1 MVVIRLHFLS
11 FAVTFPKIFL
21 AIAAACL
28 CPAFAA
34 ADLSV
39 LELRPH
45 DHVILIGNTLAE
57 RMQYFGNFETFL
69 HSRFPQHELYVR
81 DLGWSADEL
90 TIRLRSQGFHDHGSN
105 LVDHSPDVVIAMFGF
120 NESFAGPAGVEKFEK
135 DLAAFVKDPYS
146 IDRYSSPGG
155 GWDRGDGHG
164 TAGRGDKPVRK
175 VVLVSP
181 IAHENLKR
189 PGLPDGSANNARIA
203 IYTESM
209 KKVAARESAVFVDL
223 FTPSR
228 DQMAQSTKAWT
239 INGIHLN
246 EHGDR
251 EVGRIL
257 DSAMFGPRPTEPTV
271 DLAALRAAV
280 NEKNLQF
287 FYDHRGVNGC
297 YIYGGRK
304 NPYGTVN
311 FPAEFKK
318 LRAMTAVRDRRVWDV
333 ARGKPVP
340 DVIDDSGA
348 GDLKPVETNVKTL
361 APATTPK
368 ESLAMMEI
376 EEGYEVNCFASEI
389 EFPELANPV
398 QMTFDAKGRLW
409 IATMPGYPQ
418 YLPGVPVNDKILIF
432 EDTDGDGKA
441 DKQTVF
447 ADGLHLPTGL
457 EIADGGLYVAQEPN
471 LVFLKD
477 TDGDDKA
484 DLREIVLDGFDS
496 ADSHHAIGAFAS
508 DPAGGLL
515 MEEGTFHQ
523 TAVET
528 IRGPK
533 RCSNAGIFRYDRKR
547 EEFDVFV
554 SYGFANPW
562 GQTFDRWGQY
572 FVADA
577 SGGANYFG
585 TAFSGDVDYPQKHAS
600 LKQFLQKQW
609 RPTSGCEFVSSRQF
623 PDDAQGNYLLNNCIG
638 FQGIL
643 QYKMRDDGAGFAAD
657 PVDPLLKSNDP
668 NFRPVD
674 LEFGADGCLYL
685 VDWYN
690 PLVGHMQHSL
700 RDPNRDHFH
709 GRIWRVKAK
718 DRPLVAPTRIAG
730 EPTERVLEALKV
742 YEDRTRYR
750 ARAELR
756 SRPAAEVIPATDKWL
771 AALDPTDSEY
781 QHHLVEGLWV
791 YQAQDVVNE
800 SLLDRILASPEPKAR
815 AAAVRVLC
823 FWRDRAGDVFGRLR
837 KLVADEHP
845 LVRLEAVRALSFFR
859 DQEAINIAI
868 ESLVMPQDD
877 YLSYVFRETMQT
889 LSRRV
894 PAVTAGGASGSARS
908 LVTLLESGRL
918 PANRVGDA
926 VGMLLQRGGPEE
938 LGWLFAE
945 FIEPKKLSDGQRS
958 AIAEGLVQAAVER
971 GIKPAGGLDP
981 LRPLL
986 EGPDRGH
993 QIRAIKLAAAWRDP
1007 SMIPALQSLAA
1018 GERAGGEPQR
1028 QAILALATLGTPEA
1042 RATIESLCAADRP
1055 EPVRLLAIAAL
1066 ARIDTAA
1073 AATRA
1078 ADVLAAAPAQTPT
1091 TAGKLPTEM
1100 LDALLDRRDGP
1111 VKLAA
1116 ALSARPPSADVA
1128 KMFLRHMY
1136 ASGRSEPAVADALTK
1151 AAGIAANPS
1160 PPSQEE
1166 IVKIAA
1172 DVVAKGDPARGEAIF
1187 RRAEIAC
1194 MKCHAVAKAGGAIGP
1209 ELSAVGSISPP
1220 EYVVASILT
1229 PDASIKEAYVTR
1241 NVITDS
1247 GEVHTGILVD
1257 RDELRVRLRD
1267 ATGKVITIP
1276 TAEIEEEIEGKS
1288 LMPKGLTSFLTQQEF
1303 LDLAR
1308 FVSELGKPG
1317 PYAIRSTP
1325 TIQRWKVLENPPAD
1339 LAKAAADAIPSD
1351 DQFEKLVLKGP
1362 GLRWKSAYGKTAG
1375 GLPLDELVAAG
1386 GSQVQPLWLQGEIS
1400 LDATGPLDLRITA
1413 PEGTAAWIGG
1423 KRIDLAKTSAV
1434 PFEKGDNRLTLRV
1447 PATAGAGQEVTVE
1460 VHKTKDSPRRVEVAG
1475 GS

>member
-1 MVVIRLHFLS
+1 MQAIIRWQVLS
-11 FAVTFPKIFL
+11 L
-21 AIAAACL
+21 AALALVCPGPAAS
-28 CPAFAA
+28 A
-34 ADLSV
+34 ADAPR
-39 LELRPH
+39 LELQPH
-45 DHVILIGNTLAE
+45 DRVVLVGNTLAE
-57 RMQYFGNFETFL
+57 RMQYFGNFETLL
-69 HSRFPQHELYVR
+69 HARFPRHELGVR

-90 TIRLRSQGFHDHGSN
+90 TIRLRSQGFRDHGNN
-105 LVDHSPDVVIAMFGF
+105 LVDHAPDVVIAMFGF
-120 NESFAGPAGVEKFEK
+120 NESFAGPAGVEKFAR
-135 DLAAFVKDPYS
+135 DLAAFVRDPYS
-146 IDRYSSPGG
+146 IDRYTSPGG
-155 GWDRGDGHG
+155 GWDRVEGENKSD
-164 TAGRGDKPVRK
+164 RGEKAIRK

-181 IAHENLKR
+181 LAHENLRR
-189 PGLPDGSANNARIA
+189 PGLPDGSENNARIA
-203 IYTESM
+203 LYTESM
-209 KKVAARESAVFVDL
+209 REVAAREGALFVDL

-228 DQMAQSTKAWT
+228 DQMAVAAEPWT

-251 EVGRIL
+251 EVARIL
-257 DSAMFGPRPTEPTV
+257 DAALFGPRPAPASG

-304 NPYGTVN
+304 NPYGTIN

-333 ARGKPVP
+333 AQGKPVP
-340 DVIDDSGA
+340 DTIDDSA
-348 GDLKPVETNVKTL
+348 TGDLPAVETNVKTP
-361 APATTPK
+361 APATTPQ

-376 EEGYEVNCFASEI
+376 EEGYEVNLFASEI

-398 QMTFDAKGRLW
+398 QMTFDARGRLW

-418 YLPGVPVNDKILIF
+418 YLPGAPVNDRILIF
-432 EDTDGDGKA
+432 EDTDGDGRA

-477 TDGDDKA
+477 TDGDDRA
-484 DLREIVLDGFDS
+484 DVREIVLGGFDS
-496 ADSHHAIGAFAS
+496 ADSHHAIGAFVS
-508 DPAGGLL
+508 DPGGGLL

-528 IRGPK
+528 VGGPR
-533 RCSNAGIFRYDRKR
+533 RCSNAGIFRYDRRR
-547 EEFDVFV
+547 EQFDVFV

-577 SGGANYFG
+577 SPGANYFG
-585 TAFSGDVDYPQKHAS
+585 TAFSGDVDYPQKHGS

-643 QYKMRDDGAGFAAD
+643 QYRMRDEGAGFAAD
-657 PVDPLLKSNDP
+657 PVDPLIKSNDP

-674 LEFGADGCLYL
+674 LEFGADGCLYV

-709 GRIWRVKAK
+709 GRIWRVRAK
-718 DRPLVAPTRIAG
+718 DRPLVVPTKIAG
-730 EPTERVLEALKV
+730 EPTDKLLDGLRV

-750 ARAELR
+750 VRAELR
-756 SRPAAEVIPATDKWL
+756 SRPAAEVIPATERWL
-771 AALDPTDSEY
+771 AALDAKDPDY
-781 QHHLVEGLWV
+781 QHHLVEALWV
-791 YQAQDVVNE
+791 HQAQDVVNT
-800 SLLDRILASPEPKAR
+800 SLLDRIIAAPEPKAR
-815 AAAVRVLC
+815 AAATRVLC
-823 FWRDRAGDVFGRLR
+823 FWRDRVDDVYGRLR

-845 LVRLEAVRALSFFR
+845 LVRLEAVRALSYFR

-877 YLSYVFRETMQT
+877 YLAYVFRETMQT

-894 PAVTAGGASGSARS
+894 PAVTAGGASGSARP
-908 LVTLLESGRL
+908 LVTLIESGRL
-918 PANRVGDA
+918 PENRVNDA

-945 FIEPKKLSDGQRS
+945 FLEPKKLAGDQRS
-958 AIAEGLVQAAVER
+958 TIGAGLIQAAVER
-971 GIKPAGGLDP
+971 GIRPAGSLDA
-981 LRPLL
+981 LQPLL
-986 EGPDRGH
+986 EGPDRGL
-993 QIRAIKLAAAWRDP
+993 QLTAIRLAAAWRAAAT
-1007 SMIPALQSLAA
+1007 IPALQRLAA
-1018 GERAGGEPQR
+1018 GDRAGGEQQR

-1042 RATIESLCAADRP
+1042 KATIESLCAAERP
-1055 EPVRLLAIAAL
+1055 EPIRLFAIAAL
-1066 ARIDTAA
+1066 ARIDAA
-1073 AATRA
+1073 AAAARA
-1078 ADVLAAAPAQTPT
+1078 AEVLATIPMQTQAA
-1091 TAGKLPTEM
+1091 AGKLPTEM
-1100 LDALLDRRDGP
+1100 LDAVLDRRDGP
-1111 VKLAA
+1111 ARLAA
-1116 ALSARPPSADVA
+1116 AVSARPPSADVA
-1128 KMFLRHMY
+1128 KMVLRHMY
-1136 ASGRSEPAVADALTK
+1136 ATGRTEPAVADVLTK
-1151 AAGIAANPS
+1151 AAGIAAS
-1160 PPSQEE
+1160 PTPATQEE
-1166 IVKIAA
+1166 IVKLAA
-1172 DVVAKGDPARGEAIF
+1172 EVVAKGDPARGEAIF

-1194 MKCHAVAKAGGAIGP
+1194 MKCHAIAKAGGNIGP

-1220 EYVVASILT
+1220 EYIVASILN

-1241 NVITDS
+1241 HVITDA
-1247 GEVHTGILVD
+1247 GAVHTGILVD

-1267 ATGKVITIP
+1267 ATGKVVTIP
-1276 TAEIEEEIEGKS
+1276 TAEIEEEVEGKS

-1325 TIQRWKVLENPPAD
+1325 TIQRWKLLENPPSG
-1339 LAKAAADAIPSD
+1339 LAAAGAVAEAIPAD
-1351 DQFEKLVLKGP
+1351 DVFEKLVFKGP
-1362 GLRWKSAYGKTAG
+1362 GLRWKSVYGKAAG
-1375 GLPLDELVAAG
+1375 GLPLDELVTPG
-1386 GSQVQPLWLQGEIS
+1386 GSGLQPLWLQGEIS
-1400 LDATGPLDLRITA
+1400 LDGAGPVDLRITG
-1413 PEGTAAWIGG
+1413 PEGMAAWIGG
-1423 KRIDLAKTSAV
+1423 TRIDLAKTGSL
-1434 PFEKGDNRLTLRV
+1434 PLEKGGNRLTLRV
-1447 PATAGAGQEVTVE
+1447 PAEPGKGQEVKVE
-1460 VHKTKDSPRRVEVAG
+1460 VRKTKDSPRRVEVAG
-1475 GS
+1475 GA